1 MVERTAQEE
10 RLNWRL
16 PLFVV
21 LGASIALLSMMVY
34 SPYGD
39 LLYILVIGPLI
50 CLGLLLAAIIR
61 KKPRQRLSI
70 LLALVA
76 FLASSAALLKNEGTL
91 RPSIRWQLWSHQY
104 KAELL
109 AQPTPAKSELK
120 HVEWDGWG
128 FVPSGNNVVYLVFDP
143 TDHLRTRRRRVHRA
157 GLMAFRAKS
166 LWYAVLKGSGT
177 PCASTRMRSGA
188 NVPTATVACAKL
200 RRLLLRNR
208 VPHEPS
214 RRSST
219 V

>member
-1 MVERTAQEE
+1 MVERTAQGE

-21 LGASIALLSMMVY
+21 VGASIALLSMMVY

-143 TDHLRTRRRRVHRA
+143 TDSLAYAAKTHAPGRFN
-157 GLMAFRAKS
+157 GL
-166 LWYAVLKGSGT
+166 
-177 PCASTRMRSGA
+177 PCE
-188 NVPTATVACAKL
+188 VPLV
-200 RRLLLRNR
+200 RRLERQWYSVRFYTDEEWGQCSYSDRRLR
-208 VPHEPS
+208 
-214 RRSST
+214 
-219 V
+219 

>member
-1 MVERTAQEE
+1 MVERTAQKE

-21 LGASIALLSMMVY
+21 VGASIALLSMMVY

-109 AQPTPAKSELK
+109 ARPTPAKSELK

-143 TDHLRTRRRRVHRA
+143 TDSLAYAAKTHAPGRFN
-157 GLMAFRAKS
+157 GL
-166 LWYAVLKGSGT
+166 
-177 PCASTRMRSGA
+177 PCE
-188 NVPTATVACAKL
+188 VPLV
-200 RRLLLRNR
+200 RRLERQWYSVRFYTDEEWGQCLYSDRRLR
-208 VPHEPS
+208 
-214 RRSST
+214 
-219 V
+219 

>member
-21 LGASIALLSMMVY
+21 VGASIALLSMMVY

-39 LLYILVIGPLI
+39 LLYRLVIGPLI

-143 TDHLRTRRRRVHRA
+143 TDSLAYAAKTRAPGRFN
-157 GLMAFRAKS
+157 GL
-166 LWYAVLKGSGT
+166 
-177 PCASTRMRSGA
+177 PCE
-188 NVPTATVACAKL
+188 VPLV
-200 RRLLLRNR
+200 RRLERQWYSVRFYTDEEWGQCSYSDRRLR
-208 VPHEPS
+208 
-214 RRSST
+214 
-219 V
+219 

>member
-1 MVERTAQEE
+1 
-10 RLNWRL
+10 
-16 PLFVV
+16 
-21 LGASIALLSMMVY
+21 MMVY

-143 TDHLRTRRRRVHRA
+143 TDSLAYAAKTHAPGRFN
-157 GLMAFRAKS
+157 GL
-166 LWYAVLKGSGT
+166 
-177 PCASTRMRSGA
+177 PCE
-188 NVPTATVACAKL
+188 VPLV
-200 RRLLLRNR
+200 RRLERQWYSVRFYTDEEWGQCPYSDRRLR
-208 VPHEPS
+208 
-214 RRSST
+214 
-219 V
+219 

>member
-21 LGASIALLSMMVY
+21 VGASIALLSMMVY

-143 TDHLRTRRRRVHRA
+143 TDSLA
-157 GLMAFRAKS
+157 YAAKTH
-166 LWYAVLKGSGT
+166 APGRFNGV
-177 PCASTRMRSGA
+177 PCE
-188 NVPTATVACAKL
+188 VPLV
-200 RRLLLRNR
+200 RRLERQWYSVRFYTDEEWGQCSYSDRRLR
-208 VPHEPS
+208 
-214 RRSST
+214 
-219 V
+219 

>member
-21 LGASIALLSMMVY
+21 VGASIALLSMMVY

-143 TDHLRTRRRRVHRA
+143 TDSLAYAAKARA
-157 GLMAFRAKS
+157 PGRFNGL
-166 LWYAVLKGSGT
+166 
-177 PCASTRMRSGA
+177 PCE
-188 NVPTATVACAKL
+188 VPLV
-200 RRLLLRNR
+200 RRLERQWYSVRFYTDEEWGQCSYSDRRLR
-208 VPHEPS
+208 
-214 RRSST
+214 
-219 V
+219 

>member
-21 LGASIALLSMMVY
+21 VGASIALLSMMVY

-143 TDHLRTRRRRVHRA
+143 TDSLAYAAKTHAPGRFN
-157 GLMAFRAKS
+157 GL
-166 LWYAVLKGSGT
+166 
-177 PCASTRMRSGA
+177 PCE
-188 NVPTATVACAKL
+188 VPLV
-200 RRLLLRNR
+200 RRLERQWYSVRFYTDEEWGQCSYSDRRLR
-208 VPHEPS
+208 
-214 RRSST
+214 
-219 V
+219 

>member
-1 MVERTAQEE
+1 MVERTAQKE

-21 LGASIALLSMMVY
+21 VGASIALLSMMVY

-143 TDHLRTRRRRVHRA
+143 TDSLAYAAKTHAPGRFN
-157 GLMAFRAKS
+157 GL
-166 LWYAVLKGSGT
+166 
-177 PCASTRMRSGA
+177 PCE
-188 NVPTATVACAKL
+188 VPLV
-200 RRLLLRNR
+200 RRLERQWYSVRFYTDEEWGQCSYSDRRLR
-208 VPHEPS
+208 
-214 RRSST
+214 
-219 V
+219 

>member
-104 KAELL
+104 KAGLL

-143 TDHLRTRRRRVHRA
+143 TDSLAYAAKTRAPGRFN
-157 GLMAFRAKS
+157 GL
-166 LWYAVLKGSGT
+166 
-177 PCASTRMRSGA
+177 PCE
-188 NVPTATVACAKL
+188 VPLV
-200 RRLLLRNR
+200 RRLERQWYSVRFYTDEEWGQCSYSDRRLR
-208 VPHEPS
+208 
-214 RRSST
+214 
-219 V
+219 

>member
-21 LGASIALLSMMVY
+21 VGASIALLSMMVY

-76 FLASSAALLKNEGTL
+76 FLASSVALLKNEGTL
-91 RPSIRWQLWSHQY
+91 RPAIRWQLWSHQY
-104 KAELL
+104 KTELL

-143 TDHLRTRRRRVHRA
+143 TDSLAYAAKTRAPGRFN
-157 GLMAFRAKS
+157 GL
-166 LWYAVLKGSGT
+166 
-177 PCASTRMRSGA
+177 PCE
-188 NVPTATVACAKL
+188 VPLV
-200 RRLLLRNR
+200 RRLESQWYFVRFYTDEEWGQCPYSDRRLR
-208 VPHEPS
+208 
-214 RRSST
+214 
-219 V
+219 

>member
-21 LGASIALLSMMVY
+21 VGASIALLSMMVY

-143 TDHLRTRRRRVHRA
+143 TDSLAYAAKTRAPGRFN
-157 GLMAFRAKS
+157 GL
-166 LWYAVLKGSGT
+166 
-177 PCASTRMRSGA
+177 PCE
-188 NVPTATVACAKL
+188 VPLV
-200 RRLLLRNR
+200 RRLERQWYSVRFYTDEEWGQCSYSDRRLR
-208 VPHEPS
+208 
-214 RRSST
+214 
-219 V
+219 

>member
-21 LGASIALLSMMVY
+21 VGASIALLSMMVY

-143 TDHLRTRRRRVHRA
+143 TDSLAYAAKTHAPGRFN
-157 GLMAFRAKS
+157 GL
-166 LWYAVLKGSGT
+166 
-177 PCASTRMRSGA
+177 PCE
-188 NVPTATVACAKL
+188 VPLV
-200 RRLLLRNR
+200 RRLERQWYSVRFYTDEEWGQCPYSDRRLR
-208 VPHEPS
+208 
-214 RRSST
+214 
-219 V
+219 